1 MTYQIN
7 NLDKFDEDCKKYS
20 HSGGLNIQGTNL
32 ALHIKDFIKADR
44 QEAYEAG
51 RQSVIGKIQLD
62 IFKIVNAT
70 IPQNADVVRERD
82 VINVEMEK
90 YFTSL
95 INKLKGV

>member
-44 QEAYEAG
+44 QEAYNAG
-51 RQSVIGKIQLD
+51 RKEVLRELHDWAYKKGSELSFEDRIKGFQ
-62 IFKIVNAT
+62 A
-70 IPQNADVVRERD
+70 VVD
-82 VINVEMEK
+82 YTK
-90 YFTSL
+90 HL
-95 INKLKGV
+95 INKLKQ